1 MNHILLN
8 IGSNMGDRRALM
20 ARAVALLRS
29 RLQPARMLVSDPVES
44 KPDGFVSPSPFLNIA
59 VLALRVSISDPLE
72 VLAITQSIEQE
83 VGGGIPHRNP
93 DGSYRDR
100 PIDIDIIDID
110 HIHLSSPS
118 LTLPHPRAHLRPFVI
133 IPTTQIAPEL
143 AHHLTTK

>member
-29 RLQPARMLVSDPVES
+29 RLQPARMLVSDPVAS
-44 KPDGFVSPSPFLNIA
+44 KPDGLVSPSPFLNIA
-59 VLALRVSISDPLE
+59 
-72 VLAITQSIEQE
+72 
-83 VGGGIPHRNP
+83 
-93 DGSYRDR
+93 GSYRDR